1 MPDRC
6 TKVRSVV
13 KRTRMSPWWPRL
25 RLGPQGQATHF
36 FEKGDR
42 VVRQQLRVRALTVG
56 VAAAALLAPIA
67 LALPA
72 GAGQT
77 AGSNDSDQLR
87 GRTGR
92 LLVDGH
98 GAAGGATA
106 GAKRAPDQSV
116 LRRSAQTSTAA
127 GRDAA
132 RGLAALSLTGGAT
145 TKPSQ
150 QSAQAA
156 GSTCAEGVIEVN
168 PMTDRTVVRATS
180 PQSGTLTLQRQREL
194 GSWRSIGTA
203 TGTAITVNDTTVNPR
218 VTYQYRLITK
228 VGTDVVFDCTTQYAY
243 GMWTEDG
250 WGDPDAVVAGSTGIF
265 QQNVWAAG
273 SRAVASRWIS
283 PAYSTDGRLY
293 AATKVIDAAAGRGV
307 MEIRRASNSA
317 LVFSVDLGT
326 TVFPGDPAFS
336 PDGQTL
342 AYTRYDSV
350 TGDAIGLG
358 FVDVF
363 GSHTKTTL
371 NTTTRIGEPSWRPDG
386 TTLVVSTFGV
396 APPGLALVTKATGAV
411 SPISGTAGGYTP
423 EVATDGSI
431 WFTWANADMTSSA
444 LKRRVASGTVTSVRT
459 STTDL
464 FVSPRL
470 TPDGTLYVER
480 DTPDAGDTGSYTM
493 AVYYVDPTDPS
504 ADEETWIGD
513 EVQETLINGWDVR
526 QPQSKGTSD
535 YAGDANHDL
544 VARDS
549 SGNLFAYRGT
559 GFDLSG
565 RTQIG
570 SGWKGFNAVLAAGD
584 LTGDDQADLI
594 GRDANG
600 QLWLYRGKLTGG
612 FAARTSVGTG
622 WNAYT
627 LVAPGDFNGDSRAD
641 IVARDGYGNLW
652 LYPGTGRGTLAAR
665 VKLGTGWSGLR
676 IVGPGDIDFDN
687 RADLMTRD
695 SSGRVWLYPGNGAGG
710 FLARRQIG
718 SGFGSFNAIT
728 ATEITSYRPLIWV
741 RTAQGE
747 LVSFELTGDGAF
759 SPDDVYTEGFGWGG
773 FTLTS

>member
-1 MPDRC
+1 M
-6 TKVRSVV
+6 
-13 KRTRMSPWWPRL
+13 
-25 RLGPQGQATHF
+25 
-36 FEKGDR
+36 
-42 VVRQQLRVRALTVG
+42 VRQQLGARALTMG
-56 VAAAALLAPIA
+56 VAAALLGPIA

-77 AGSNDSDQLR
+77 SGSHDPDQLR

-92 LLVDGH
+92 LVTEGRQAPS
-98 GAAGGATA
+98 GEASAATTRAATA
-106 GAKRAPDQSV
+106 D
-116 LRRSAQTSTAA
+116 A
-127 GRDAA
+127 GRKAA
-132 RGLAALSLTGGAT
+132 STSSASGRDTSAGTSSLGRTSAALSASGADST
-145 TKPSQ
+145 DAT
-150 QSAQAA
+150 AQAEPS
-156 GSTCAEGVIEVN
+156 GTCAEGVIQVN
-168 PMTDRTVVRATS
+168 PMADRTIVRAS
-180 PQSGTLTLQRQREL
+180 HPSASKLVLQRQREY
-194 GSWRSIGTA
+194 GSWRTIGSA
-203 TGTAITVNDTTVNPR
+203 LADSLKVNDTTVNQR
-218 VTYQYRLITK
+218 VTYTYRL
-228 VGTDVVFDCTTQYAY
+228 VAYSGTTVVKDCETAFGY

-250 WGDPDAVVAGSTGIF
+250 WGDPDALVAGTTGIF
-265 QQNVWAAG
+265 QQGLWSQG
-273 SRAVASRWIS
+273 SRVVTSRWVT
-283 PAYSTDGRLY
+283 PAFSTDGRLY
-293 AATKVIDAAAGRGV
+293 AATKVIDSTTGRGV
-307 MEIRRASNSA
+307 MEVRRASNSA
-317 LVFSVDLGT
+317 LVFTVDLGT
-326 TVFPGDPAFS
+326 SVFPGDPAFS

-342 AYTRYDSV
+342 AYTRYDAA
-350 TGDAIGLG
+350 TGNVLGLG

-371 NTTTRIGEPSWRPDG
+371 TTSTAIGEASWRPDG

-396 APPGLALVTKATGAV
+396 PTPGLALVTKATGAV

-423 EVATDGSI
+423 EVAADGSI
-431 WFTWANADMTSSA
+431 WFGWADDTSSA
-444 LKRRVASGTVTSVRT
+444 LKRRTANGTVTSVRT
-459 STTDL
+459 SATDSFIL
-464 FVSPRL
+464 PRL
-470 TPDGTLYVER
+470 SPDGSLFFER
-480 DTPDAGDTGSYTM
+480 DTPDD
-493 AVYYVDPTDPS
+493 VDPNAYSMEVHRLAATGE
-504 ADEETWIGD
+504 ADDWVTSIGW
-513 EVQETLINGWDVR
+513 EVEDTLINGWDIR

-594 GRDANG
+594 GRDGNG
-600 QLWLYRGKLTGG
+600 QLWLYRGKAAGG

-622 WNAYT
+622 WNAYS

-665 VKLGTGWSGLR
+665 VKLGTGWSGLT

-695 SSGRVWLYPGNGAGG
+695 SAGRVWIYPGNGTGG
-710 FLARRQIG
+710 FLPRRQIG

-728 ATEITSYRPLIWV
+728 ATEVTVHRPLIWV
-741 RTAQGE
+741 RTSQGE
-747 LVSFELTGDGAF
+747 LGSYELTGDGVF
-759 SPDDVYTEGFGWGG
+759 SPGDVYSEGYGWGG

>member
-1 MPDRC
+1 M
-6 TKVRSVV
+6 
-13 KRTRMSPWWPRL
+13 
-25 RLGPQGQATHF
+25 
-36 FEKGDR
+36 
-42 VVRQQLRVRALTVG
+42 VRQQLGARALTVG

-72 GAGQT
+72 DAGQT
-77 AGSNDSDQLR
+77 AGSHDPDQLR

-98 GAAGGATA
+98 GAAAGATL
-106 GAKRAPDQSV
+106 GAKRALDQSA
-116 LRRSAQTSTAA
+116 LNHPARRSAAA

-132 RGLAALSLTGGAT
+132 GGLSGLSLTGDAAPKT
-145 TKPSQ
+145 SQ
-150 QSAQAA
+150 LSAQAA
-156 GSTCAEGVIEVN
+156 ASTCAEGVIEVN

-180 PQSGTLTLQRQREL
+180 PQSGTLTLQRLRES

-203 TGTAITVNDTTVNPR
+203 TGTAITVNDTTVNER

-228 VGTDVVFDCTTQYAY
+228 VGTDVVFDCTTEHAY

-250 WGDPDAVVAGSTGIF
+250 WGDPDAVVAGTTGIF
-265 QQNVWAAG
+265 QQNLWAAG

-293 AATKVIDAAAGRGV
+293 AATKVIDSAAGRGV
-307 MEIRRASNSA
+307 MEVRRASNSA

-326 TVFPGDPAFS
+326 AFFPGDPAFS

-342 AYTRYDSV
+342 AYTRYDAA

-386 TTLVVSTFGV
+386 ATLVVSTFGV
-396 APPGLALVTKATGAV
+396 ATPGLALVTRATGAV

-423 EVATDGSI
+423 EVAADGSI
-431 WFTWANADMTSSA
+431 YFGWSGTAAPLNA
-444 LKRRVASGTVTSVRT
+444 LKKRVANGTVTAVRT
-459 STTDL
+459 SDTDA

-504 ADEETWIGD
+504 ADEETWVGD

-535 YAGDANHDL
+535 FVGDANHDL

-549 SGNLFAYRGT
+549 NGYLFAYRGT

-570 SGWKGFNAVLAAGD
+570 SGWKGFNAILAAGD
-584 LTGDDQADLI
+584 LTSDDQADLI

-600 QLWLYRGKLTGG
+600 QLWLYRGKPAGG

-622 WNAYT
+622 WNAYS

-665 VKLGTGWSGLR
+665 VKLGTGWSGLT

-695 SSGRVWLYPGNGAGG
+695 SSGRVWIYPGNGTGG

-741 RTAQGE
+741 RTGQGE

-759 SPDDVYTEGFGWGG
+759 SPDDVYSEGYGWGG
-773 FTLTS
+773 LTLTS